1 MTTINAVAYIVSG
14 AIEILLPLALGLYFT
29 RRFGTSWKSWF
40 VGALMFLVSLV
51 RLPVNNY
58 VINVIT
64 SGEITYTTYL
74 MIYFVASFTAGL
86 FEETA
91 RYIGLRYL
99 IKKKDYGEGVT
110 YGAGHG
116 GIESILLVG
125 INVLTMG
132 FILLTNPESIP
143 ETQLYSI
150 TMMPWYLPLVG
161 AYERVI
167 SIAIHISLSVMVLE
181 TIRTKNLKYYLIAV
195 VTHTAID
202 YLSTSALNYSILY
215 AELVLTGFAI
225 GLTQWAYT
233 KIKQEPTDDTASP
246 QP

>member
-1 MTTINAVAYIVSG
+1 
-14 AIEILLPLALGLYFT
+14 
-29 RRFGTSWKSWF
+29 
-40 VGALMFLVSLV
+40 MFLISLV

-58 VINVIT
+58 VNNVIA

-74 MIYFVASFTAGL
+74 MIYLVASLTAGL

-99 IKKKDYGEGVT
+99 IKKQGYWEGIT

-116 GIESILLVG
+116 GIESILVVG
-125 INVLTMG
+125 INVLTIG
-132 FILLTNPESIP
+132 FILLTNPGSLSEM
-143 ETQLYSI
+143 QLYSI
-150 TMMPWYLPLVG
+150 TSMPWYLPLIG

-195 VTHTAID
+195 VIHTAID
-202 YLSTSALNYSILY
+202 YLSTSASTYSILY
-215 AELVLTGFAI
+215 AELVLTGFGI
-225 GLTQWAYT
+225 GLTQWAYS
-233 KIKQEPTDDTASP
+233 KIKQEPIDDTASP
-246 QP
+246 QT